1 MNPFRKKTAADRHP
15 VPACDRVPA
24 GLVSLTKAA
33 GISLTKAGLEGQRAA
48 VQLVLDH
55 SGSMS
60 TFYEAGAV
68 QRLAEQV
75 LALSVHLDDDGLVPL
90 SYFGTRA
97 SRMGDIDLD
106 DYVGVIERTHRRISW
121 GSTDYVAG
129 MKAAVERHGH
139 STRPGLVIFQTDG
152 NPDDRAATEAYL
164 RATAADEAIFWA
176 FVGFGYNTSFLRT
189 LDDLAGRAVD
199 NAAFI
204 NASAPW
210 ELTDAE
216 LYDAISRPFRAW
228 LRAAASVGVVR

>member
-24 GLVSLTKAA
+24 GLVSVTKAA

-75 LALSVHLDDDGLVPL
+75 LALSVH
-90 SYFGTRA
+90 
-97 SRMGDIDLD
+97 LD

-216 LYDAISRPFRAW
+216 LYDAITRPFRAW